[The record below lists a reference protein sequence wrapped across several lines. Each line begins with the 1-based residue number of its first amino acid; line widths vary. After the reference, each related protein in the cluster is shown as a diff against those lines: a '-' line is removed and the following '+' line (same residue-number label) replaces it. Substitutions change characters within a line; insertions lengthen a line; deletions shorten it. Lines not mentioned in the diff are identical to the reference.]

1 VEKVLHSFKHKYC
14 IGDKRMPITTLTN
27 ISVPTEGAGS
37 NSSLLMPKLQYRFR
51 VFLDNFG
58 TTGAADGTRE
68 ISRQVVDVTRPNV
81 SFEQMTIE
89 AYNSRT
95 YLAGKHTWDPI
106 TLTLREDANNNV
118 QKIVGQQIQRQFDFY
133 EQSSAVS
140 SGTYKFQTR
149 IEILDGGNGAQGANI
164 IDRFHLVGC
173 YIESAN
179 YNTLAYATNEP
190 VTTTLSI
197 RYDNAIQFGA
207 DEDFIGIGSA
217 VGRASNASIGGT
229 TVTG

>member
-1 VEKVLHSFKHKYC
+1 MYRRL
-14 IGDKRMPITTLTN
+14 RMPITTLQN
-27 ISVPTEGAGS
+27 ISIPTEGAGS

-51 VFLDNFG
+51 VLLDNFG
-58 TTGAADGTRE
+58 TTGGPDGTRE
-68 ISRQVVDVTRPNV
+68 VSRQVVDVTRPNI
-81 SFEQMTIE
+81 SFDQMTID

-95 YLAGKHTWDPI
+95 YLAGKHTWEPI

-118 QKIVGQQIQRQFDFY
+118 QKVVGQQLQKQFDFF

-149 IEILDGGNGAQGANI
+149 IEILDGGNGANGANV
-164 IDRFHLVGC
+164 IDRFQLVGC

-179 YNTLAYATNEP
+179 YNTLAYATNEA
-190 VTTTLSI
+190 VTTSLTI
-197 RYDNAIQFGA
+197 RYDNAIQFGS
-207 DEDFIGIGSA
+207 DDSFQGIGEA
-217 VGRASNASIGGT
+217 VARATAAAIGGT